1 MERLPCGSINVL
13 GISWFLHKDFLVLNR
28 KSGIRGSFYPF
39 FLCWANWIV
48 DFCKR
53 YFRRPYTGYGKRFSS
68 ILPRFPVW
76 WLFYILVRG
85 MMNIFLRP
93 CPVFLRNTSSN
104 SFVRGMTVIFLHPY
118 PVFLCY
124 TISTNV
130 VRDIM
135 TYFSSLMPRIFITLP
150 FAKSIIW

>member
-1 MERLPCGSINVL
+1 MPYTSINVL
-13 GISWFLHKDFLVLNR
+13 GIYQVLRNYLSYLNR
-28 KSGIRGSFYPF
+28 ASIFRGSFYPF
-39 FLCWANWIV
+39 FLCWADWIV

-53 YFRRPYTGYGKRFSS
+53 YFRRPYTGYGNRFSS

-93 CPVFLRNTSSN
+93 YPVFVRDTSST
-104 SFVRGMTVIFLHPY
+104 SFVRGMMVTFLQPY

>member
-1 MERLPCGSINVL
+1 MPYTSINVL
-13 GISWFLHKDFLVLNR
+13 GIYQVLRNYLSYLNR
-28 KSGIRGSFYPF
+28 ASSFRGSFYPF
-39 FLCWANWIV
+39 FLCWADWIV

-53 YFRRPYTGYGKRFSS
+53 YFRRPYTGYGNRFSS

-93 CPVFLRNTSSN
+93 CPVFLCDTSST

-124 TISTNV
+124 TSSTNV

-135 TYFSSLMPRIFITLP
+135 TYFSSLIPRIFITLP

>member
-1 MERLPCGSINVL
+1 MPCGSINVF
-13 GISWFLHKDFLVLNR
+13 GIYQVLHNYLSYLN
-28 KSGIRGSFYPF
+28 SESSIGGSFYPF
-39 FLCWANWIV
+39 FLCWADWIV

-53 YFRRPYTGYGKRFSS
+53 YFRRSYTGYDERFSS
-68 ILPRFPVW
+68 ILPRFRAW

-93 CPVFLRNTSSN
+93 CPVFLRDTSST
-104 SFVRGMTVIFLHPY
+104 SFVRGMMVIFLHPY

-124 TISTNV
+124 TISTND

-135 TYFSSLMPRIFITLP
+135 TYYSSLIPRIFITLP
-150 FAKSIIW
+150 FAKSIIG